1 MWQVIYDTTDPK
13 QVLNQESSKE
23 NWDFR
28 FTDQAQEAV
37 NKVKEQLVPYGNITM
52 LLLYAT

>member
-23 NWDFR
+23 NWDFL
-28 FTDQAQEAV
+28 FTDQVQEAV